1 MKVFVLF
8 VIKYLCATMS
18 CVLSCSIACNWA
30 DAFYSAC
37 ECFWC
42 TIYCGR
48 RRRAVLCIAFS
59 VASYAIQWS
68 VRDNAPLIAIPV
80 GSASDPAA
88 TLEMVKCRRIIL
100 CCCCFFSISCSLK
113 KHKLLKRNW
122 WPLYTAVACLVYMH
136 AWWWWWWCGETR
148 KCMWAKLYTNSTY
161 IYKVYIYF

>member
-1 MKVFVLF
+1 MQQCLAFCHVRSRATGLMHFIVLANVF
-8 VIKYLCATMS
+8 
-18 CVLSCSIACNWA
+18 
-30 DAFYSAC
+30 DAPFIVAAA
-37 ECFWC
+37 
-42 TIYCGR
+42 
-48 RRRAVLCIAFS
+48 AVLCIAFS